1 VECWRVDGT
10 GGWME
15 NRITLRKDDK
25 AVVFGEDVFFGGVFR
40 CTMGLA
46 NQFGTLPLPSL
57 EYIPPHIFSSLIKR
71 YNRGRTSLQHTVD

>member
-1 VECWRVDGT
+1 
-10 GGWME
+10 ME

-46 NQFGTLPLPSL
+46 NEFGTLPLLPCPLSD
-57 EYIPPHIFSSLIKR
+57 IFLPTFSP
-71 YNRGRTSLQHTVD
+71 N